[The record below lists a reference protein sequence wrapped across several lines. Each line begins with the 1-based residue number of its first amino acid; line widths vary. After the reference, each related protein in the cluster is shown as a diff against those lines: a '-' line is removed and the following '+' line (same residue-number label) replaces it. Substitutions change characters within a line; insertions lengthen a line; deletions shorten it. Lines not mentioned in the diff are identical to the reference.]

1 MLSLESVDVSYG
13 HVDAL
18 SGVSIEVRDGEL
30 VTLLGAN
37 GAGKTTTL
45 MTVSG
50 IVRPR
55 GGAVSYD
62 GADLTRMS
70 PFDIVGLGV
79 IQCPEG
85 RRIFGGLSVLENLRM
100 GAVRRA
106 ERGSVREDLE
116 FVFSL
121 FPVLGQRRGQSGA
134 TLSGGEQ
141 QMLAIG
147 RALMAAPR
155 LLLLDEP
162 SLGLAPIVV
171 QSIFRVIRELHRRG
185 VTILLVEQNVRQA
198 LAVADRGY
206 VLAGGRVTLAGTGA
220 ELRANPEIER
230 AYLSTAAQHA
240 ASNAPEAAR

>member
-1 MLSLESVDVSYG
+1 MLKLESVDVSYG

-18 SGVSIEVRDGEL
+18 RGVSIEVRDGEL

-37 GAGKTTTL
+37 GAGKSTAL
-45 MTVSG
+45 MTISG

-55 GGAVSYD
+55 AGSVLYD
-62 GADLTRMS
+62 GVDLAKAS
-70 PFDIVGLGV
+70 AFDIVAIGV

-106 ERGSVREDLE
+106 DAGGVRRDMDWI
-116 FVFSL
+116 FSL
-121 FPVLGQRRGQSGA
+121 FPVLGQRRHQAGA

-147 RALMAAPR
+147 RALMTEPR
-155 LLLLDEP
+155 LLMLDEP
-162 SLGLAPIVV
+162 SLGLSPIVV
-171 QSIFRVIRELHRRG
+171 QAIFRVIRELHAKG

-206 VLAGGRVTLAGTGA
+206 VLSAGVVTLEGTSA
-220 ELRANPEIER
+220 ELRSNPEIEQV
-230 AYLSTAAQHA
+230 YLSA
-240 ASNAPEAAR
+240 APEAKR

>member
-1 MLSLESVDVSYG
+1 MLKLEAVDVAYGHIKALVGVSLE
-13 HVDAL
+13 
-18 SGVSIEVRDGEL
+18 VREGEL
-30 VTLLGAN
+30 VALLGAN
-37 GAGKTTTL
+37 GAGKSTAL
-45 MTVSG
+45 MTISG

-55 GGAVSYD
+55 EGTVVYNGT
-62 GADLTRMS
+62 DLAKAS

-85 RRIFGGLSVLENLRM
+85 RRIFGGLTVLENLRM

-106 ERGSVREDLE
+106 DSSGVRRDLDS
-116 FVFSL
+116 VFSL
-121 FPVLGQRRGQSGA
+121 FPVLGQRRHQTGA

-141 QMLAIG
+141 QMLAIA
-147 RALMAAPR
+147 RALMGAPS

-171 QSIFRVIRELHRRG
+171 QAIFRVIRELHRRG

-206 VLAGGRVTLAGTGA
+206 VLAAGRVILAGSGG
-220 ELRANPEIER
+220 ELRSAPELEQ
-230 AYLSTAAQHA
+230 AYLSTA
-240 ASNAPEAAR
+240 PEAGR